1 MRVAVRG
8 LVFDPNPIEDD
19 GKPAMA
25 LEDDVPLSKPTPVS
39 VDLLDFDRENPRFTP
54 DKEPENTSDQAIIS
68 QLNRT
73 ADLGELIQSL
83 GFNGYIGIE
92 PMIVYAANERLVV
105 LEGNR
110 RLAAIKCL
118 RDKALAKEC
127 GVSTPDTLADE
138 VLASFQSILV
148 YRVADKDGA
157 KNLIGFKHING
168 PQSWDAYAKA
178 LFAQRWL
185 DTERVK
191 PGGLSLSD
199 IASRMGDKH
208 DTLLRMVTAAYVIQQ
223 AENAGIYDLDERTKK
238 SFSFSHLYTALSYT
252 EFTTYLGM
260 DRPARTSDPIVNP
273 VPPGK
278 VEELRRLLKWLYGS
292 KRDGVDPVIQTQAKD
307 LNRLKAVIAHPAALR
322 ELTERG
328 NLEDAVVT
336 ATPRSSLFASNIVA
350 SAATLKVSLETAADY
365 DPEAQPELLEFA
377 QSCSDRADSILAVME
392 RKISK
397 AEKK

>member
-1 MRVAVRG
+1 
-8 LVFDPNPIEDD
+8 
-19 GKPAMA
+19 MA

-168 PQSWDAYAKA
+168 PQSWDA
-178 LFAQRWL
+178 
-185 DTERVK
+185 
-191 PGGLSLSD
+191 
-199 IASRMGDKH
+199 
-208 DTLLRMVTAAYVIQQ
+208 
-223 AENAGIYDLDERTKK
+223 
-238 SFSFSHLYTALSYT
+238 
-252 EFTTYLGM
+252 
-260 DRPARTSDPIVNP
+260 
-273 VPPGK
+273 
-278 VEELRRLLKWLYGS
+278 
-292 KRDGVDPVIQTQAKD
+292 
-307 LNRLKAVIAHPAALR
+307 
-322 ELTERG
+322 
-328 NLEDAVVT
+328 
-336 ATPRSSLFASNIVA
+336 
-350 SAATLKVSLETAADY
+350 
-365 DPEAQPELLEFA
+365 
-377 QSCSDRADSILAVME
+377 
-392 RKISK
+392 
-397 AEKK
+397 